1 MNIDQIQDTL
11 KNIFQEKKKR
21 IVFWYDAEQEFE
33 DILSS
38 IQIND
43 VTILRLDENNSLELK
58 IKLEIEDTNGKY
70 LLYAPFAEPAAE
82 ADWLLDIRLYNYTF
96 HADQASILLKELN
109 LEHQSL
115 RPYLKKRK
123 VFFRSLDRLNRLKKW
138 IMPGDRED
146 DIDLK
151 MLAVIIRAD
160 QPEPFSVLMNLFALF
175 CQKGKYSEE
184 NQSKPQSKSQS
195 KPQSKSQSK
204 PQSKPWNEI
213 DKSGL
218 KPAFWKILACTFGY
232 INEESPGL
240 TDFLLRVF
248 VTDLSSSLK
257 TDLPPSLSHF
267 AVQDSSKSVNCNV
280 FLSQWRTNTKH
291 FKFYNIISKSIGKK
305 LKIDEALININFESL
320 LEVMTFESAEKKIIS
335 AIRDCIGKD
344 PESDYKEIREIIK
357 RRLDGYWAATVFD
370 EDSPGNLYQT
380 VYKAMEAAIQLFEL
394 RRQYNTGFSYISDRE
409 MFNAYTEE
417 IFFFDQNYRKFHELA
432 DRADMAGWDV
442 LKQLRENVESCY
454 SGWFMDQIAL
464 KWGDFLEGT
473 NGLMNK
479 WRLPF
484 ITNQYEFFETYI
496 ATALKKNSRKRL
508 FVIISDAFRFEAAKE
523 LTQKINGKYRL
534 KADLEPMLGI
544 LPGYTALGMAS
555 LLPHKVL
562 SFKDSISGQAQGP
575 APTNVLADVL
585 VDGKYCGSLDQ
596 RKAVLNAHNGTA
608 IKADNLLSMSKDK
621 GREFVK
627 PYQVIYV
634 YHDKIDAVGDKAVSE
649 SHTFDAVRKTIDEIY
664 ALVSFIIN
672 SLNGTRVIITAD
684 HGFIYQ
690 DKPPEPID
698 KSTLGQAQRHAPTIK
713 THKRFILG
721 KKLGQHGNAFHGTV
735 KTTCNADSDLEFLL
749 PKAANRYNFVGG
761 ARFFHGGAMLQEVVI
776 PVIKVKEMK
785 GKHLGKSEV
794 RQVGVSLLGS
804 YKKLVTNQPVFK
816 LIQTDPVSERM
827 KPRTLKVSL
836 RDGSDPISNEET
848 ITFDNSSSSMNER
861 QKSVK
866 LILKTG
872 SYDNKKEYYLVM
884 RNMDDTEYNSLSMI
898 IDIAFAND
906 F

>member
-1 MNIDQIQDTL
+1 MNSDQTRNTL
-11 KNIFQEKKKR
+11 ARIFQEKKKR

-38 IQIND
+38 IQIDD

-123 VFFRSLDRLNRLKKW
+123 VFFRSLNRLNRLKKW
-138 IMPGDRED
+138 IVPGDRED

-184 NQSKPQSKSQS
+184 NQSKP
-195 KPQSKSQSK
+195 
-204 PQSKPWNEI
+204 WNEI
-213 DKSGL
+213 DKPGL
-218 KPAFWKILACTFGY
+218 KPAFWKILARTFGY
-232 INEESPGL
+232 VNEESPGL

-257 TDLPPSLSHF
+257 TDLPLSLSHF
-267 AVQDSSKSVNCNV
+267 AIQDSSKSVNCTL
-280 FLSQWRTNTKH
+280 FLSQWRTNTGH
-291 FKFYNIISKSIGKK
+291 FKFYNLISRSIGEK
-305 LKIDEALININFESL
+305 LKIDEVMININFKSL
-320 LEVMTFESAEKKIIS
+320 LEVMTFESAERRIIS
-335 AIRDCIGKD
+335 AIRDYIGKD

-357 RRLDGYWAATVFD
+357 RRLDGYWAATIFD

-394 RRQYNTGFSYISDRE
+394 RKQYNAGFSYISAKG
-409 MFNAYTEE
+409 MFNAYTEDL
-417 IFFFDQNYRKFHELA
+417 FFFDRHYRKFHELA

-454 SGWFMDQIAL
+454 SGWFMDQVAL

-484 ITNQYEFFETYI
+484 ITNQYGFFETYI
-496 ATALKKNSRKRL
+496 APALKKSSRKRL

-544 LPGYTALGMAS
+544 LPGYTALGMAA
-555 LLPHKVL
+555 LLPHKTL
-562 SFKDSISGQAQGP
+562 SFKDSP
-575 APTNVLADVL
+575 EADVL
-585 VDGKYCGSLDQ
+585 VDGKPCGSLDQ

-627 PYQVIYV
+627 SHQVIYV

-649 SHTFDAVRKTIDEIY
+649 SNTFYAVRKTIDDLY

-690 DKPPEPID
+690 DKTPEPID
-698 KSTLGQAQRHAPTIK
+698 KSTLAINPENTIK

-721 KKLGQHGNAFHGTV
+721 KNLGQHGNAFRGTV

-761 ARFFHGGAMLQEVVI
+761 ARFFHGGAMLQEVVV

-785 GKHLGKSEV
+785 GKHLEKSEV

-836 RDGSDPISNEET
+836 RDGSDLISNEET
-848 ITFDNSSSSMNER
+848 VTFDNSSSSMNER
-861 QKSVK
+861 QKFVK

-884 RNMDDTEYNSLSMI
+884 RNMDDTEYSSLSMI